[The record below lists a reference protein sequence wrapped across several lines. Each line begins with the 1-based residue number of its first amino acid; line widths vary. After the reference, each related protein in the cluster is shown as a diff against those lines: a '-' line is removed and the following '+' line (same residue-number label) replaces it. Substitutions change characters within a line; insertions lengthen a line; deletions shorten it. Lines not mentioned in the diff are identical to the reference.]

1 MAVRS
6 LNIAATGL
14 NAQQTNV
21 DVISQNLANMT
32 TTGYK
37 SQRAEFQDL
46 IYQDLVRVGTNSS
59 DQGTTLP
66 VGVQLGLGV
75 QTAGIS
81 RNNNQGTVTQTSQ
94 PFDLAV
100 QGKGFFQV
108 EQPDGTIAYTRD
120 GTFKLSEDGIIV
132 NAQGLTVQPA
142 ITVPDD
148 AVDVSINLSGEVAVT
163 LSGVVDPQIL
173 GQLEM
178 ATFINPG
185 GLEAIGDNLFVETTA
200 SGPPILGNAGEDGV
214 GGLLQGYVE
223 NSNVNPV
230 SEVTSLIV
238 AQRAYE
244 MNTKVITASDQMLQ
258 TLNQSV

>member
-81 RNNNQGTVTQTSQ
+81 RNHNQGTVTQTSQ

>member
-1 MAVRS
+1 
-6 LNIAATGL
+6 
-14 NAQQTNV
+14 
-21 DVISQNLANMT
+21 
-32 TTGYK
+32 
-37 SQRAEFQDL
+37 
-46 IYQDLVRVGTNSS
+46 
-59 DQGTTLP
+59 
-66 VGVQLGLGV
+66 
-75 QTAGIS
+75 
-81 RNNNQGTVTQTSQ
+81 
-94 PFDLAV
+94 
-100 QGKGFFQV
+100 
-108 EQPDGTIAYTRD
+108 
-120 GTFKLSEDGIIV
+120 
-132 NAQGLTVQPA
+132 
-142 ITVPDD
+142 
-148 AVDVSINLSGEVAVT
+148 
-163 LSGVVDPQIL
+163 
-173 GQLEM
+173 M